1 MSMLSIKSLVVY
13 YGAIQALKGVT
24 LEVREGEIVSVL
36 GANGAGKSTLL
47 MSISGILHARQGQIM
62 FEGKEITR
70 HSASSIVRLGISQ
83 VPEGREIF
91 KSLTTLD
98 NLRMGTYHHYRKMPK
113 KAIEEDLE
121 RVYAL
126 FPILKQRMHQMAG
139 TLSGG
144 EQQMLAIGRGLMAR
158 PKLMMLD
165 EPSLGL
171 APIVVE
177 EIFKIINDLKSLG
190 ITILL
195 IEQNARAALKIA
207 TRGYVMETGKIT
219 MEGRAENLLEN
230 EHVVSAYLGDDP
242 SGHAKLR

>member
-1 MSMLSIKSLVVY
+1 MMLSVEKLSVY
-13 YGAIQALKGVT
+13 YGAIQALKEVS
-24 LEVREGEIVSVL
+24 LEVKEKEIVSVL

-47 MSISGILHARQGQIM
+47 MSISGILPPRQGRVM
-62 FEGKEITR
+62 FDKDDITR
-70 HSASSIVRLGISQ
+70 QSPSAIVRLGISQ
-83 VPEGREIF
+83 VPEGRDVF

-98 NLRMGTYHHYRKMPK
+98 NLRMGTYHHYRKSPRSL
-113 KAIEEDLE
+113 IEEDLE
-121 RVYAL
+121 RVFTL
-126 FPILKQRMHQMAG
+126 FPILKQRQTQMAG

-171 APIVVE
+171 APLVVE
-177 EIFKIINDLKSLG
+177 EIFKTLAALNSMG
-190 ITILL
+190 ITLLL

-219 MEGRAENLLEN
+219 MEGKAEDLLEN
-230 EHVVSAYLGDDP
+230 EHVVSAYLG
-242 SGHAKLR
+242 S

>member
-1 MSMLSIKSLVVY
+1 MMLSVEKLSVY
-13 YGAIQALKGVT
+13 YGAIQALKEVS
-24 LEVREGEIVSVL
+24 LEVKEKEIVSVL

-47 MSISGILHARQGQIM
+47 MSISGILPSRQGRVI
-62 FEGKEITR
+62 FYKDDITR
-70 HSASSIVRLGISQ
+70 QSPSAIVRLGISQ
-83 VPEGREIF
+83 VPEGRDVF

-98 NLRMGTYHHYRKMPK
+98 NLRMGTYHHYRKSPRSL
-113 KAIEEDLE
+113 IEEDLE
-121 RVYAL
+121 RVFTL
-126 FPILKQRMHQMAG
+126 FPILKQRQTQMAG

-171 APIVVE
+171 APLVVE
-177 EIFKIINDLKSLG
+177 EIFKTLAALNSMG
-190 ITILL
+190 ITLLL

-219 MEGRAENLLEN
+219 MGGKAEDLLEN
-230 EHVVSAYLGDDP
+230 EHVVSAYLG
-242 SGHAKLR
+242 G

>member
-1 MSMLSIKSLVVY
+1 MMLSVEKLSVY
-13 YGAIQALKGVT
+13 YGAIQALKEVS
-24 LEVREGEIVSVL
+24 LEVKEKEIVSVL

-47 MSISGILHARQGQIM
+47 MSISGILPSRQGKVM
-62 FEGKEITR
+62 FDKDDITR
-70 HSASSIVRLGISQ
+70 QSPSAIVRLGISQ
-83 VPEGREIF
+83 VPEGRDVF

-98 NLRMGTYHHYRKMPK
+98 NLRMGTYHHYRKSPRSL
-113 KAIEEDLE
+113 IEEDLE
-121 RVYAL
+121 RVFTL
-126 FPILKQRMHQMAG
+126 FPILKQRQTQMAG

-171 APIVVE
+171 APLVVE
-177 EIFKIINDLKSLG
+177 EIFKTLAALNSMG
-190 ITILL
+190 ITLLL

-219 MEGRAENLLEN
+219 MEGKAEDLLEN
-230 EHVVSAYLGDDP
+230 EHVVSAYLG
-242 SGHAKLR
+242 G

>member
-1 MSMLSIKSLVVY
+1 MLSVEKLGVY
-13 YGAIQALKGVT
+13 YGGIQALKEVS

-47 MSISGILHARQGQIM
+47 MSISGILPSRQGKIM
-62 FEGKEITR
+62 FDNKEITR
-70 HSASSIVRLGISQ
+70 QNPSSIVHLGVCQ

-98 NLRMGTYHHYRKMPK
+98 NLRMGTYHYYRKSSK
-113 KAIEEDLE
+113 RAIEEELE
-121 RVYAL
+121 RVYTL
-126 FPILKQRMHQMAG
+126 FPLLKARRDQMAG

-171 APIVVE
+171 APLVVE
-177 EIFKIINDLKSLG
+177 EIFKILRELNSLG
-190 ITILL
+190 ITLLL

-207 TRGYVMETGKIT
+207 TRGYVMETGKII
-219 MEGRAENLLEN
+219 MEGKAQDLLEN
-230 EHVVSAYLGDDP
+230 EHVVTAYLG
-242 SGHAKLR
+242 G

>member
-1 MSMLSIKSLVVY
+1 MMLSVEKLSVY
-13 YGAIQALKGVT
+13 YGAIQALKEVS
-24 LEVREGEIVSVL
+24 LEVEEKEIVSVL

-47 MSISGILHARQGQIM
+47 MSISGILPPRQGRVM
-62 FEGKEITR
+62 FDKDDITR
-70 HSASSIVRLGISQ
+70 QSPSAIVRLGISQ
-83 VPEGREIF
+83 VPEGRDVF

-98 NLRMGTYHHYRKMPK
+98 NLRMGTYHHYRKSPRSL
-113 KAIEEDLE
+113 IEEDLE
-121 RVYAL
+121 RVFTL
-126 FPILKQRMHQMAG
+126 FPILKQRQTQMAG

-171 APIVVE
+171 APLVVE
-177 EIFKIINDLKSLG
+177 EIFKTLAALNSMG
-190 ITILL
+190 ITLLL

-219 MEGRAENLLEN
+219 MEGKAEDLLEN
-230 EHVVSAYLGDDP
+230 EHVVSAYLG
-242 SGHAKLR
+242 S

>member
-1 MSMLSIKSLVVY
+1 VHF
-13 YGAIQALKGVT
+13 
-24 LEVREGEIVSVL
+24 
-36 GANGAGKSTLL
+36 
-47 MSISGILHARQGQIM
+47 GIC
-62 FEGKEITR
+62 
-70 HSASSIVRLGISQ
+70 Q

-98 NLRMGTYHHYRKMPK
+98 NLLMGTYHHYRKSPK
-113 KAIEEDLE
+113 SVVEEDME

-126 FPILKQRMHQMAG
+126 FPVLKARRTQMAV

-171 APIVVE
+171 APLVVE
-177 EIFKIINDLKSLG
+177 EIFKILCELNSLG
-190 ITILL
+190 ITLLL

-207 TRGYVMETGKIT
+207 TRGYVMETGKII
-219 MEGRAENLLEN
+219 MEGKAEDLLEN
-230 EHVVSAYLGDDP
+230 QHVVTAYLG
-242 SGHAKLR
+242 G